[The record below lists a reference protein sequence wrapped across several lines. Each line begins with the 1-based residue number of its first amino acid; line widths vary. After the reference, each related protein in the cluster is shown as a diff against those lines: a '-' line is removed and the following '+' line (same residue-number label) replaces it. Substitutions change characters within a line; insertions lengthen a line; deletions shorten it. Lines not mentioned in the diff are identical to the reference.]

1 MLALLNNVALEVRN
15 LASPKSG
22 KSISLYEQHKS
33 LTAIRRE
40 DADWWDIPVMVARS
54 APTRLDR
61 AMKAF
66 FSRVQSGPEPGF
78 PRFRARSHYRSFS
91 VDDPKATRSAN

>member
-33 LTAIRRE
+33 LT
-40 DADWWDIPVMVARS
+40 
-54 APTRLDR
+54 
-61 AMKAF
+61 
-66 FSRVQSGPEPGF
+66 
-78 PRFRARSHYRSFS
+78 
-91 VDDPKATRSAN
+91 